1 MPQLLKNHL
10 EINQLKFFLFS
21 YLLIVIIK
29 IWGGVDQ
36 SNQLRAAFT
45 THFARNRKEFFPK
58 LFFVINIAVV
68 NSYKLNL
75 VINDSKTISINKR
88 NSTQHRE
95 FIEELVNL
103 LFLIEDEDSSNKI
116 TQKPYLKYKYQLD
129 LKEKKSIEKNTLF
142 QNIHQFSQHSQIQNS
157 AQKRGYYIF
166 YSKKDISRKN

>member
-1 MPQLLKNHL
+1 MGG
-10 EINQLKFFLFS
+10 INQA
-21 YLLIVIIK
+21 
-29 IWGGVDQ
+29 
-36 SNQLRAAFT
+36 NQLRAAFT
-45 THFARNRKEFFPK
+45 THFARNRKEFFPE
-58 LFFVINIAVV
+58 LFFAINIAVV
-68 NSYKLNL
+68 NNYKLNL
-75 VINDSKTISINKR
+75 AINDLKITSINKR

-129 LKEKKSIEKNTLF
+129 SKEEKSIEKNTLF
-142 QNIHQFSQHSQIQNS
+142 QNIHQFSQHSQIQNP